1 MDHINCDKWVNVA
14 VNTLHANHFITSSTE
29 TSSWCFFSCDLCMNC
44 EMKAWISTETLP
56 DGLPTLT
63 CFTHNSEENKNDG
76 DLQIAEEEEEGLL
89 PLFVVFGWMTKYTIN
104 IYFPDHFSLTRGKMW
119 EVRRE
124 QTTGWMLIC
133 CGDIEASWTIE
144 SSSFILFLRWS
155 YKRGYSW
162 KKLKT
167 NGAFSVSAHRAGRT
181 RWFNPWS
188 CSAYV
193 AVPSLVIF
201 IV

>member
-1 MDHINCDKWVNVA
+1 M
-14 VNTLHANHFITSSTE
+14 
-29 TSSWCFFSCDLCMNC
+29 FFSCDLCMNC

-56 DGLPTLT
+56 GGLPTLT

-76 DLQIAEEEEEGLL
+76 ELQIAEEEEEGLL

-124 QTTGWMLIC
+124 QTTVHNRLINNTRVNVGLLWWHC
-133 CGDIEASWTIE
+133 SLLD
-144 SSSFILFLRWS
+144 
-155 YKRGYSW
+155 Y
-162 KKLKT
+162 KKLIFHTVPALVIQKRIIMKKCKA
-167 NGAFSVSAHRAGRT
+167 NGAGSVSAHRAGRT